1 MEHNHEHTHT
11 HTHDG
16 VEHTHTHSH
25 PHEHEH
31 DHDHLH
37 DHEGHHHEHS
47 VPVGADK
54 TLAVLTY
61 MLDHN
66 VHHCAELK
74 DLAASLSGEAQHQL
88 LHAVEAFDEANDH
101 LAKAVA
107 ELKK

>member
-11 HTHDG
+11 HIHDG

-25 PHEHEH
+25 PH
-31 DHDHLH
+31 
-37 DHEGHHHEHS
+37 DHEGHEHTHDH
-47 VPVGADK
+47 VHAGAQGEEK

-66 VHHCAELK
+66 VHHCGELK
-74 DLAASLSGEAQHQL
+74 ELAQALSGEAQHQL
-88 LHAVEAFDEANDH
+88 LHAVEHFDEANEH
-101 LAKAVA
+101 LAKAIA